1 MGERVA
7 IISGAGR
14 GIGQAACVRLAGDGW
29 AVCAVDINAVAARE
43 TVDLIV
49 RSGDRRAIAV
59 TADISDEA
67 AVHAM
72 VSRTIEEFGRI
83 DALVNAAGGYGAAF
97 RATHETP
104 LDEWQMVLASNLSG
118 YFLCAKHVL
127 PQMLAQQHGCIINFS
142 SNAGRSVSPL
152 LGASYTA
159 AKTGVIGLT
168 RHLAHEYGR
177 RGIRVNTLAPGPVD
191 SERVTEL
198 IAAGND
204 EAQDRKAQLAK
215 QIPLGRLAQ
224 TDDIVD
230 VLTFLLSDASRYMN
244 GAILDVNG
252 GYVLA

>member
-1 MGERVA
+1 MDTRVA
-7 IISGAGR
+7 IISGARR
-14 GIGQAACVRLAGDGW
+14 GIGQAACVSLAGDGW
-29 AVCAVDINAVAARE
+29 DVCAVDVNTDAARE
-43 TVDLIV
+43 TVDLIE
-49 RSGDRRAIAV
+49 RSGGRRAISV

-67 AVHAM
+67 AVSAM
-72 VSRTIEEFGRI
+72 VARTIAAFGRI
-83 DALVNAAGGYGAAF
+83 DALVNAAGGYGEAY

-104 LDEWQMVLASNLSG
+104 LDEWQMVLASNLTG

-127 PQMLAQQHGCIINFS
+127 PQMLAQQQGCIVNFA

-152 LGASYTA
+152 LGASYTT

-177 RGIRVNTLAPGPVD
+177 HGIRVNTLAPGPVD
-191 SERVTEL
+191 GERVSEL
-198 IAAGND
+198 ISAGD
-204 EAQDRKAQLAK
+204 SEAQDRKAQLAS

-224 TDDIVD
+224 ADDIVD
-230 VLTFLLSDASRYMN
+230 ALTFLLSDSSRYMN